1 MKPDYEFDVA
11 FSFAGEDRQYVEKV
25 AGFLISKHVKV
36 FYDKY
41 KAAELWGKNLYTH
54 LSAIYKDKAKHT
66 IIFISK
72 HYPTKSWTNH
82 ERENAQARAFKENYD
97 YLLIARF
104 DATEIPGVLDTTG
117 IINLAEYTPKYFH
130 Y

>member
-66 IIFISK
+66 IIFTMVVVFQSLSRSMINNLAGFQ
-72 HYPTKSWTNH
+72 WV
-82 ERENAQARAFKENYD
+82 FKLKTSLSD
-97 YLLIARF
+97 YLTS
-104 DATEIPGVLDTTG
+104 DG
-117 IINLAEYTPKYFH
+117 
-130 Y
+130 